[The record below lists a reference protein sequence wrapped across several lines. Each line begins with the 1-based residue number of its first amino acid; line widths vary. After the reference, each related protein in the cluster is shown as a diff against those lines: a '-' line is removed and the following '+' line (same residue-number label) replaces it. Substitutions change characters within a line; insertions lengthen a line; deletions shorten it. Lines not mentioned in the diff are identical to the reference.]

1 LTKNRTIA
9 ILIFGALLIMCGA
22 SNAFGQQRDTLV
34 LNDDSFDQIVTYS
47 ARDSI
52 YNDVKRKQ
60 VHLYGDAS
68 VKTEDISMKAGYIL
82 IDLEKNEME
91 ARYAYDA
98 DSNRV
103 EFPVFTDGAQEVKAA
118 TVRYNFDTEKGYIQE
133 LAIKQDE
140 LFLYM
145 GVAKR
150 QPNEEIHFKEGRFT
164 TCDLEEPHY
173 HFQLSRAIMIP
184 EERIVTGPMNLW
196 IAGVPTPL
204 GLPFSIIPQQKDR
217 THGILFPEIVP
228 QSVYG
233 FGVQNL
239 GYYFPIN
246 QNLQTSAYINLYSRG
261 SWGVRDV
268 LDYSK
273 RYGFSG
279 SLDVGFQQFRS
290 GFPSKDANNKLSITW
305 NHRKLPKSNPYWDFN
320 SNVNFISDNKSKNNL
335 DPLNEQYFNNSFN
348 SDINLN
354 RNFPGKPITTGLK
367 ISVRQNS
374 QTKNVGLTS
383 PQFNL
388 NVSRVFPFKNV
399 VRGTKGWQQAISRIG
414 VTYAFEGVNRAS
426 FRDSL
431 LQNFNAPAISNN
443 FMNGFQQA
451 MSIQTSAAL
460 FKNTVKINPS
470 INYST
475 KLNFQ
480 QIQKSYDPLTNKTIT
495 DTISKTGFAHE
506 LSINIQATT
515 MLYSYY
521 KFVGKKKP
529 LLRHIAT
536 PSLGFRYVPQLN
548 TLITDSVGV
557 NQKPVTYSPFERST
571 YQSGASKAAG
581 MITFGVNNTF
591 ELKRMSA
598 KDTVTGF
605 SKTRIIDML
614 SINGSYDLMK
624 DSMNLSD
631 IDMNLRIS
639 PFEWINFVANS
650 SFSPY
655 AYDSTGKTLGIY
667 AIQNSQQL
675 GRFMRTGLTTTL
687 TITSKESRKKIDE
700 NKQNVIDN
708 WNSDLN
714 YYALHPEWI
723 MDFTIPWK
731 VSLSHVYSI
740 NTNTAISALH
750 PDKYTQIQ
758 TLVVNGDISFTKRW
772 KIGGNINFDVK
783 DPRITNARITLSRSL
798 HCWAM
803 SFFWTPIGGNKSFLF
818 SIRNTSS
825 LLNAAK
831 IEIRRPPVFL

>member
-1 LTKNRTIA
+1 
-9 ILIFGALLIMCGA
+9 MP

-150 QPNEEIHFKEGRFT
+150 QPNDEIHFKEGRFT

-204 GLPFSIIPQQKDR
+204 GLPFSVIPQQKER

-228 QSVYG
+228 QSLYG

-246 QNLQTSAYINLYSRG
+246 QNLQTSAYVNLYSRG

-495 DTISKTGFAHE
+495 DTISKTGVAHE
-506 LSINIQATT
+506 LSFNVQATT

-557 NQKPVTYSPFERST
+557 NQNLVTYSPFERSI

-598 KDTVTGF
+598 KDTLTGF
-605 SKTRIIDML
+605 SKTRIIDMF
-614 SINGSYDLMK
+614 SVNGSYDLMK
-624 DSMNLSD
+624 DSMKLSD

-667 AIQNSQQL
+667 ALSNGQSL
-675 GRFMRTGLTTTL
+675 GRIMRTGLTTTL

-700 NKQNVIDN
+700 NKQNVIEN

-740 NTNTAISALH
+740 NTNTAISALQ

-772 KIGGNINFDVK
+772 KIGGNVNFDVK
-783 DPRITNARITLSRSL
+783 NPRITNARITLSRSL

>member
-1 LTKNRTIA
+1 
-9 ILIFGALLIMCGA
+9 MP

-34 LNDDSFDQIVTYS
+34 LNDESFDQIVTYS

-150 QPNEEIHFKEGRFT
+150 QPNDEIHFKEGRFT

-204 GLPFSIIPQQKDR
+204 GLPFSVIPQQKER

-228 QSVYG
+228 QSLYG

-414 VTYAFEGVNRAS
+414 VTYAFEGINRAS

-495 DTISKTGFAHE
+495 DTISKTGVAHE
-506 LSINIQATT
+506 LSINVQATT

-536 PSLGFRYVPQLN
+536 PSVGFRYVPQLN

-557 NQKPVTYSPFERST
+557 NQNPLTYSPFERSI

-598 KDTVTGF
+598 KDTLTGF
-605 SKTRIIDML
+605 SKTRIIDMF
-614 SINGSYDLMK
+614 SVNGSYDLMK
-624 DSMNLSD
+624 DSMKLSD

-655 AYDSTGKTLGIY
+655 AYDSTGKTLGTY
-667 AIQNSQQL
+667 ALSNGQSL
-675 GRFMRTGLTTTL
+675 GRMLRTGLTTTL
-687 TITSKESRKKIDE
+687 SITSKESRKKIED
-700 NKQNVIDN
+700 NKQNVLEN

-731 VSLSHVYSI
+731 LSLSHVYSI
-740 NTNTAISALH
+740 NANTAISALS
-750 PDKYTQIQ
+750 PDKYTQVQ

-772 KIGGNINFDVK
+772 KIGGNINFDVQN
-783 DPRITNARITLSRSL
+783 PRITNARITLSRSL

-825 LLNAAK
+825 LLDAAK

>member
-1 LTKNRTIA
+1 
-9 ILIFGALLIMCGA
+9 MP

-34 LNDDSFDQIVTYS
+34 LNDESFDQIVTYS

-204 GLPFSIIPQQKDR
+204 GLPFSVIPQQKER

-305 NHRKLPKSNPYWDFN
+305 NHRKLPKSNPYWDF
-320 SNVNFISDNKSKNNL
+320 
-335 DPLNEQYFNNSFN
+335 
-348 SDINLN
+348 
-354 RNFPGKPITTGLK
+354 R
-367 ISVRQNS
+367 
-374 QTKNVGLTS
+374 
-383 PQFNL
+383 
-388 NVSRVFPFKNV
+388 
-399 VRGTKGWQQAISRIG
+399 
-414 VTYAFEGVNRAS
+414 
-426 FRDSL
+426 
-431 LQNFNAPAISNN
+431 
-443 FMNGFQQA
+443 
-451 MSIQTSAAL
+451 
-460 FKNTVKINPS
+460 
-470 INYST
+470 
-475 KLNFQ
+475 Q
-480 QIQKSYDPLTNKTIT
+480 QI
-495 DTISKTGFAHE
+495 E
-506 LSINIQATT
+506 
-515 MLYSYY
+515 
-521 KFVGKKKP
+521 
-529 LLRHIAT
+529 
-536 PSLGFRYVPQLN
+536 
-548 TLITDSVGV
+548 
-557 NQKPVTYSPFERST
+557 
-571 YQSGASKAAG
+571 
-581 MITFGVNNTF
+581 
-591 ELKRMSA
+591 
-598 KDTVTGF
+598 
-605 SKTRIIDML
+605 
-614 SINGSYDLMK
+614 
-624 DSMNLSD
+624 
-631 IDMNLRIS
+631 
-639 PFEWINFVANS
+639 
-650 SFSPY
+650 
-655 AYDSTGKTLGIY
+655 
-667 AIQNSQQL
+667 
-675 GRFMRTGLTTTL
+675 
-687 TITSKESRKKIDE
+687 
-700 NKQNVIDN
+700 KQ
-708 WNSDLN
+708 
-714 YYALHPEWI
+714 P
-723 MDFTIPWK
+723 
-731 VSLSHVYSI
+731 
-740 NTNTAISALH
+740 
-750 PDKYTQIQ
+750 
-758 TLVVNGDISFTKRW
+758 
-772 KIGGNINFDVK
+772 
-783 DPRITNARITLSRSL
+783 
-798 HCWAM
+798 
-803 SFFWTPIGGNKSFLF
+803 
-818 SIRNTSS
+818 
-825 LLNAAK
+825 
-831 IEIRRPPVFL
+831 

>member
-1 LTKNRTIA
+1 
-9 ILIFGALLIMCGA
+9 MP
-22 SNAFGQQRDTLV
+22 SSAFGQQRDTLV

-150 QPNEEIHFKEGRFT
+150 QPNDEIHFKEGRFT

-204 GLPFSIIPQQKDR
+204 GLPFSVIPQQKER

-290 GFPSKDANNKLSITW
+290 GFPSKDANNKLSISW

-335 DPLNEQYFNNSFN
+335 DPLNSQYFNNSFN

-495 DTISKTGFAHE
+495 DTISKTGVAHE

-557 NQKPVTYSPFERST
+557 NQKPLTYSPFERSI

-581 MITFGVNNTF
+581 LITFGVNNTF

-605 SKTRIIDML
+605 SKTRIIDMF
-614 SINGSYDLMK
+614 SVNGSYDLMK
-624 DSMNLSD
+624 DSMKLSD

-639 PFEWINFVANS
+639 PFQWINFVANS

-655 AYDSTGKTLGIY
+655 AHDSTGKTLGIY
-667 AIQNSQQL
+667 ALSNGQSL
-675 GRFMRTGLTTTL
+675 GRMMRTGLTTTL
-687 TITSKESRKKIDE
+687 TITSKESRKKIEE
-700 NKQNVIDN
+700 NKQNVIEN

-740 NTNTAISALH
+740 NTNTAISALQ

>member
-1 LTKNRTIA
+1 LTKNSSIA
-9 ILIFGALLIMCGA
+9 ILIFGALLIMYSPSA
-22 SNAFGQQRDTLV
+22 AFGQSRDTLV
-34 LNDDSFDQIVTYS
+34 LNDESFDQIVTYS

-52 YNDVKRKQ
+52 YNDVKKKQ
-60 VHLYGDAS
+60 VHLYGEAS
-68 VKTEDISMKAGYIL
+68 VKTEDVSMKAGYIL
-82 IDLEKNEME
+82 IDLGKNEME

-98 DSNRV
+98 DSNRI
-103 EFPVFTDGAQEVKAA
+103 EFPVFTDGAQEIKAA
-118 TVRYNFDTEKGYIQE
+118 TVRYNFDTKKGYIQE

-204 GLPFSIIPQQKDR
+204 GLPFSVIPQQKER
-217 THGILFPEIVP
+217 THGILFPEIIP
-228 QSVYG
+228 QSIYG

-290 GFPSKDANNKLSITW
+290 GFPSNDAQNKLSVSW

-320 SNVNFISDNKSKNNL
+320 SNVNFISDNQSKNNL
-335 DPLNEQYFNNSFN
+335 DPLNDQYFNNSFN
-348 SDINLN
+348 SDVNMN

-367 ISVRQNS
+367 LSVRQNS
-374 QTKNVGLTS
+374 QTKNVALTS

-414 VTYAFEGVNRAS
+414 ITYSFEGMNRAT

-431 LQNFNAPAISNN
+431 LENFNAPAISNN

-451 MSIQTSAAL
+451 MTIQTNAAI

-480 QIQKSYDPLTNKTIT
+480 QIQKSYDAVSNKTIT
-495 DTISKTGFAHE
+495 DTISKTGVANE
-506 LSINIQATT
+506 LSINVQATT

-536 PSLGFRYVPQLN
+536 PSVGFRYVPQLN
-548 TLITDSVGV
+548 TLVTDSVGV
-557 NQKPVTYSPFERST
+557 NQQPVTYSPFERSI
-571 YQSGASKAAG
+571 YQSGSSKSAG
-581 MITFGVNNTF
+581 LITFGVNNTF

-639 PFEWINFVANS
+639 PFEWINFVANT

-655 AYDSTGKTLGIY
+655 AYDSTGKTVGIY
-667 AIQNSQQL
+667 ALSNGQSL
-675 GRFMRTGLTTTL
+675 GRMLRTNLTTTL
-687 TITSKESRKKIDE
+687 TITSKESRKKIED
-700 NKQNVIDN
+700 NKQNVLEN

-731 VSLSHVYSI
+731 LSLSHVYGI
-740 NTNTAISALH
+740 NANTAISALA
-750 PDKYTQIQ
+750 PDKYTQVQ
-758 TLVVNGDISFTKRW
+758 TLVVNGDVSFTKRW
-772 KIGGNINFDVK
+772 KIGGNINFDVQN
-783 DPRITNARITLSRSL
+783 PRITNARITLSRSL

>member
-1 LTKNRTIA
+1 
-9 ILIFGALLIMCGA
+9 MP

-150 QPNEEIHFKEGRFT
+150 QPNDEIHFKEGRFT

-204 GLPFSIIPQQKDR
+204 GLPFSVIPQQKER

-495 DTISKTGFAHE
+495 DTISKTGVAHE

-536 PSLGFRYVPQLN
+536 PSVGFRYVPQLN

-557 NQKPVTYSPFERST
+557 NQQPLTYSPFERSI

-605 SKTRIIDML
+605 SKTRIIDMF
-614 SINGSYDLMK
+614 SVNGSYDLMK
-624 DSMNLSD
+624 DSMKLSD

-667 AIQNSQQL
+667 ALSNGQSL
-675 GRFMRTGLTTTL
+675 GRMMRTGLTTTL
-687 TITSKESRKKIDE
+687 TITSKESRKKIEE
-700 NKQNVIDN
+700 NKQNVIEN

-740 NTNTAISALH
+740 NTNTAISALQ
-750 PDKYTQIQ
+750 PDKYNQIQ

>member
-1 LTKNRTIA
+1 
-9 ILIFGALLIMCGA
+9 MP

-118 TVRYNFDTEKGYIQE
+118 TVRYNFDTEKGFIQE

-150 QPNEEIHFKEGRFT
+150 QPNDEIHFKEGRFT

-204 GLPFSIIPQQKDR
+204 GLPFSVIPQQKER

-480 QIQKSYDPLTNKTIT
+480 QIQKSYDPVTNKTVT
-495 DTISKTGFAHE
+495 DTISKTGVAHE

-536 PSLGFRYVPQLN
+536 PSVGFRYVPQLN

-557 NQKPVTYSPFERST
+557 NQNPVTYSPFERSI

-598 KDTVTGF
+598 KDTLTGF
-605 SKTRIIDML
+605 SKTRIIDMF
-614 SINGSYDLMK
+614 SVNGSYDLMK
-624 DSMNLSD
+624 DSMKLSD

-667 AIQNSQQL
+667 ALSNGQSL
-675 GRFMRTGLTTTL
+675 GRMMRTGLTTTL

-700 NKQNVIDN
+700 NKQNVIEN

-740 NTNTAISALH
+740 NTNTAISALQ

>member
-1 LTKNRTIA
+1 
-9 ILIFGALLIMCGA
+9 MP

-34 LNDDSFDQIVTYS
+34 LNDESFDQIVTYS

-150 QPNEEIHFKEGRFT
+150 QPNDEIHFKEGRFT

-204 GLPFSIIPQQKDR
+204 GLPFSVIPQQKER

-228 QSVYG
+228 QSLYG

-261 SWGVRDV
+261 SWGVRDM

-414 VTYAFEGVNRAS
+414 VTYAFEGINRAS

-495 DTISKTGFAHE
+495 DTISKTGVAHE
-506 LSINIQATT
+506 LSINVQATT

-536 PSLGFRYVPQLN
+536 PSVGFRYVPQLN

-557 NQKPVTYSPFERST
+557 NQNPLTYSPFERSI

-639 PFEWINFVANS
+639 PFEWINFVANT

-667 AIQNSQQL
+667 ALSNGQSL
-675 GRFMRTGLTTTL
+675 GRMLRTGLTTTL
-687 TITSKESRKKIDE
+687 TITSKESRKKIED
-700 NKQNVIDN
+700 NKQNVLEN

-740 NTNTAISALH
+740 NTNTVISALQ

-758 TLVVNGDISFTKRW
+758 TLVVNGDVSFTKRW

>member
-1 LTKNRTIA
+1 
-9 ILIFGALLIMCGA
+9 MP

-196 IAGVPTPL
+196 IAGVPTPF
-204 GLPFSIIPQQKDR
+204 GLPFSVIPQQKER
-217 THGILFPEIVP
+217 THGILFPEMVP

-335 DPLNEQYFNNSFN
+335 DPLNSQYFNNSFN

-495 DTISKTGFAHE
+495 DTISKTGVAHE

-536 PSLGFRYVPQLN
+536 PSVGFRYVPQLN

-557 NQKPVTYSPFERST
+557 NQNPVTYSPFERSI

-605 SKTRIIDML
+605 SKTRIIDMF
-614 SINGSYDLMK
+614 SVNGSYDLMK
-624 DSMNLSD
+624 DSMKLSD

-655 AYDSTGKTLGIY
+655 AYDSTGKTLGNY
-667 AIQNSQQL
+667 ALSNGQSL
-675 GRFMRTGLTTTL
+675 GRMMRTGLTTTL
-687 TITSKESRKKIDE
+687 TITSKESRKKIED
-700 NKQNVIDN
+700 NKQNVIEN

-740 NTNTAISALH
+740 NTNTAISALQ

>member
-1 LTKNRTIA
+1 
-9 ILIFGALLIMCGA
+9 MP

-47 ARDSI
+47 SRDSI

-150 QPNEEIHFKEGRFT
+150 QPNDEIHFKEGRFT

-204 GLPFSIIPQQKDR
+204 GLPFSVIPQQKER

-290 GFPSKDANNKLSITW
+290 GFPSKDANNKFSISW

-388 NVSRVFPFKNV
+388 NVSRVFPFKKV

-495 DTISKTGFAHE
+495 DTISKTGVAHE
-506 LSINIQATT
+506 LSINVQATT

-536 PSLGFRYVPQLN
+536 PSVGFRYVPQLN

-557 NQKPVTYSPFERST
+557 NQQPLTYSPFERSI

-605 SKTRIIDML
+605 SKTRIIDMF
-614 SINGSYDLMK
+614 SVNGSYDLMK
-624 DSMNLSD
+624 DSMKLSD

-655 AYDSTGKTLGIY
+655 AWDSTGKTLGIY
-667 AIQNSQQL
+667 ALSNGQSL
-675 GRFMRTGLTTTL
+675 GRMMRTGLTTTL
-687 TITSKESRKKIDE
+687 TITSKESRKKIEE

-740 NTNTAISALH
+740 NTNTSISALQ

>member
-1 LTKNRTIA
+1 
-9 ILIFGALLIMCGA
+9 MCA
-22 SNAFGQQRDTLV
+22 TSNAFGQLRDTLV
-34 LNDDSFDQIVTYS
+34 LNDDSFDQIVIYS

-52 YNDVKRKQ
+52 YNDVKKKQ
-60 VHLYGDAS
+60 VHLYGEAS
-68 VKTEDISMKAGYIL
+68 VKTEDVSMKAGYIL
-82 IDLEKNEME
+82 IDLGKNEME

-103 EFPVFTDGAQEVKAA
+103 EFPVFTDGAQEIKAA
-118 TVRYNFDTEKGYIQE
+118 TVRYNFDTKKGYIQE

-204 GLPFSIIPQQKDR
+204 GLPFSIIPQQKER
-217 THGILFPEIVP
+217 THGILFPEMIP
-228 QSVYG
+228 QSIYG

-246 QNLQTSAYINLYSRG
+246 QNLQTSAYVNLYSRG
-261 SWGVRDV
+261 SWGIRDV

-273 RYGFSG
+273 RDGFSG
-279 SLDVGFQQFRS
+279 SLDVGFQQFRT
-290 GFPSKDANNKLSITW
+290 GFPSYDAKNKLSIAW
-305 NHRKLPKSNPYWDFN
+305 NHRKLAKSNPYWDFN

-335 DPLNEQYFNNSFN
+335 DPLNAQYFNNSFN
-348 SDINLN
+348 SDVNIN

-374 QTKNVGLTS
+374 LTKNVALTS

-388 NVSRVFPFKNV
+388 NVSRVFPFKKV

-414 VTYAFEGVNRAS
+414 VTYAFEGVNRAT

-431 LQNFNAPAISNN
+431 LSNFNATAISNN

-451 MSIQTSAAL
+451 MTIQTSAAI

-506 LSINIQATT
+506 LSINVQATT
-515 MLYSYY
+515 LLYSYY

-536 PSLGFRYVPQLN
+536 PSVGFRYVPQLN
-548 TLITDSVGV
+548 TLVTDSVGV
-557 NQKPVTYSPFERST
+557 NQKPVTYSPFERSI
-571 YQSGASKAAG
+571 YQSGSSKAAG

-591 ELKRMSA
+591 ELKRISA

-639 PFEWINFVANS
+639 PFEWINFVANTS
-650 SFSPY
+650 VSPY

-667 AIQNSQQL
+667 ALSNGQSL
-675 GRFMRTGLTTTL
+675 GRMLRTGLTTTL
-687 TITSKESRKKIDE
+687 TITSKESRKKIED
-700 NKQNVIDN
+700 NKQNVLEN

-731 VSLSHVYSI
+731 LSLSHVYGI
-740 NTNTAISALH
+740 NANTAISALT
-750 PDKYTQIQ
+750 PDKYTQVQ
-758 TLVVNGDISFTKRW
+758 TLVMNGDISFTKRW
-772 KIGGNINFDVK
+772 KIGGNINFDVQN
-783 DPRITNARITLSRSL
+783 PRITNARITLSRSL

>member
-1 LTKNRTIA
+1 
-9 ILIFGALLIMCGA
+9 MP

-34 LNDDSFDQIVTYS
+34 LNDESFDQIVTYS

-52 YNDVKRKQ
+52 YNDVQRKQ

-91 ARYAYDA
+91 ARYTYDA

-103 EFPVFTDGAQEVKAA
+103 EFPVFTDGAQEIKAA

-150 QPNEEIHFKEGRFT
+150 LPNEEIHFKEGRFT

-196 IAGVPTPL
+196 IGGVPTPL
-204 GLPFSIIPQQKDR
+204 GLPFSVIPQQKER

-480 QIQKSYDPLTNKTIT
+480 QIQKSYDPLTNKTVT
-495 DTISKTGFAHE
+495 DTISKTGVAHE

-536 PSLGFRYVPQLN
+536 PSVGFRYVPQLN

-557 NQKPVTYSPFERST
+557 NQNPVTYSPFERSI

-605 SKTRIIDML
+605 SKTRIIDMF
-614 SINGSYDLMK
+614 SVNGSYDLMK
-624 DSMNLSD
+624 DSMKLSD

-655 AYDSTGKTLGIY
+655 AWDSTGKTLGIY
-667 AIQNSQQL
+667 AIQNNQQL
-675 GRFMRTGLTTTL
+675 GRFMRTGLTTTM
-687 TITSKESRKKIDE
+687 TITSQKSRKKIDE
-700 NKQNVIDN
+700 NKQNVIEN

-740 NTNTAISALH
+740 NTNTAISALQ
-750 PDKYTQIQ
+750 PDKYIQIQ

>member
-1 LTKNRTIA
+1 
-9 ILIFGALLIMCGA
+9 MYMP

-34 LNDDSFDQIVTYS
+34 LNDESFDQIVTYS

-52 YNDVKRKQ
+52 YNDVQRKQ

-91 ARYAYDA
+91 ARYTYDA

-103 EFPVFTDGAQEVKAA
+103 EFPVFTDGAQEIKAA

-150 QPNEEIHFKEGRFT
+150 LPNEEIHFKEGRFT

-196 IAGVPTPL
+196 IGGVPTPL
-204 GLPFSIIPQQKDR
+204 GLPFSVIPQQKER

-480 QIQKSYDPLTNKTIT
+480 QIQKSYDPLTNKTVT
-495 DTISKTGFAHE
+495 DTISKTGVAHE

-536 PSLGFRYVPQLN
+536 PSVGFRYVPQLN

-557 NQKPVTYSPFERST
+557 NQNPVTYSPFERSI

-605 SKTRIIDML
+605 SKTRIIDMF
-614 SINGSYDLMK
+614 SVNGSYDLMK
-624 DSMNLSD
+624 DSMKLSD

-655 AYDSTGKTLGIY
+655 AWDSTGKTLGIY
-667 AIQNSQQL
+667 AIQNNQQL
-675 GRFMRTGLTTTL
+675 GRFMRTGLTTTM
-687 TITSKESRKKIDE
+687 TITSQKSRKKIDE
-700 NKQNVIDN
+700 NKQNVIEN

-740 NTNTAISALH
+740 NTNTAISALQ
-750 PDKYTQIQ
+750 PDKYIQIQ